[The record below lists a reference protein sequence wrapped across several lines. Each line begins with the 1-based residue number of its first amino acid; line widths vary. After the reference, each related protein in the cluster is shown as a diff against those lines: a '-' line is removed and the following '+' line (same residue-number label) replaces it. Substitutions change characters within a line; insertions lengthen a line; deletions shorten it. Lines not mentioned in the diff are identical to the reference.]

1 MIRLPG
7 QTEGSHIGALVQSP
21 DLFPTI
27 LEMAGLVASET
38 IAGHS
43 QIQVLQ
49 CGVFQQQNWQFRP
62 EAIHGRSL
70 MPLMR
75 GEVARLREIAVSS
88 HTLMFPT
95 GVLAKAAIVT
105 EDGWCLH
112 YAGSYDTQPDE
123 KNMFATN
130 LVDPAHAVLGAN
142 PEPMLFHL
150 RDDPAE
156 LRDVVEK
163 NEGWH
168 AKSRSASHVGW
179 LGETEAP
186 AAYIAGRR
194 RLR

>member
-1 MIRLPG
+1 M
-7 QTEGSHIGALVQSP
+7 
-21 DLFPTI
+21 PTI

-62 EAIHGRSL
+62 ESIHGRSL
-70 MPLMR
+70 MPLIR
-75 GEVARLREIAVSS
+75 GEIARLRDIAVSS
-88 HTLMFPT
+88 HTLIFPT

-112 YAGSYDTQPDE
+112 YAGSYDEPVVGGKLFNLELADA
-123 KNMFATN
+123 KNSLLGTN
-130 LVDPAHAVLGAN
+130 PA
-142 PEPMLFHL
+142 PMLFHL
-150 RDDPAE
+150 TVDPGE
-156 LRDVVEK
+156 TTDVLDS
-163 NEGWH
+163 NEGLAREVH
-168 AKSRSASHVGW
+168 DRYVGW
-179 LGETEAP
+179 LGETGTP